1 MFQATKGVYNSNALY
16 LNYIY
21 VNIYDKYDDKNNI
34 QYDPIIT
41 LTSQMT
47 GKFVHFLP
55 QAGGWDITSK
65 ERYVRIKYSIRS
77 ELPVGSAGFIALG
90 DTDFPY
96 GFYDITIR
104 ENTSNSLPD
113 DELIPNFN
121 LVFTGLYNLTA
132 TTPNRAIIYTEYTTN
147 DSDTESVYIT
157 N

>member
-1 MFQATKGVYNSNALY
+1 MIQATKGTYNSNTSY

-21 VNIYDKYDDKNNI
+21 VNIYDKYADKDNI

-41 LTSQMT
+41 ITSQLT
-47 GKFVHFLP
+47 GKFVNFLP
-55 QAGGWDITSK
+55 KASGLDITNK
-65 ERYVRIKYSIRS
+65 ERYVKIEYNIRS
-77 ELPVGSAGFIALG
+77 EIPAPSAGTIILG

-104 ENTSNSLPD
+104 ENVNNALPS
-113 DELIPNFN
+113 DENVPSFN

-132 TTPNRAIIYTEYTTN
+132 KSGNEATTYTEYTTN